1 MRPLE
6 PRDWPWPVKLRSL
19 ARRIAGRRRLEK
31 VMTTRRPMRSLE
43 EFCQYMIERGLTPG
57 TVIDV
62 GAAWGTQEILQPFPQ
77 AYHILI
83 DPVPAYEARMK
94 QLMGKY
100 RGEYHL
106 IALSDQPGEMPMRV
120 QQGGEVGAALAS
132 SAGENTINVPVDTLD
147 RLFAA
152 RDLEG
157 PILIKTDCQGYDMH
171 VMLGGREFLKKVD
184 VAVCE
189 VNMFHPTGRPDLPDF
204 GDTVATMRD
213 LGFAVYDIVSY
224 QTRPFD
230 KALGYVDLIFA
241 REDGPLRKFH
251 RWA

>member
-43 EFCQYMIERGLTPG
+43 EFCQYLIERGLTPG

-94 QLMGKY
+94 QLLGKCAE
-100 RGEYHL
+100 RSFPT
-106 IALSDQPGEMPMRV
+106 A
-120 QQGGEVGAALAS
+120 AS
-132 SAGENTINVPVDTLD
+132 SS
-147 RLFAA
+147 AA
-152 RDLEG
+152 SR
-157 PILIKTDCQGYDMH
+157 
-171 VMLGGREFLKKVD
+171 RS
-184 VAVCE
+184 
-189 VNMFHPTGRPDLPDF
+189 PTGRPPKN
-204 GDTVATMRD
+204 T
-213 LGFAVYDIVSY
+213 
-224 QTRPFD
+224 
-230 KALGYVDLIFA
+230 
-241 REDGPLRKFH
+241 
-251 RWA
+251 